1 MSVSQCRRG
10 AAFGV
15 APAIDIPTP
24 AASVAMAKIVL
35 PWRDLPVVSSE
46 NEDVKDVVRFEAM
59 QGFGHPPKASEAVR
73 FSLKPRTFR
82 GEEVCELGV

>member
-1 MSVSQCRRG
+1 MSQCRRG

-59 QGFGHPPKASEAVR
+59 RVRFLVRVASAVR
-73 FSLKPRTFR
+73 GSSIQPKP
-82 GEEVCELGV
+82 GH